1 MPTIHDR
8 LTTRPSKQL
17 TAPHLRR
24 TIWSMLLLVWL
35 PFLAFP
41 SWAVVMGTASAL
53 EDPLNVPPVLLFV
66 TMAISTLA
74 GATALSIR
82 IDRELSAAPD
92 RPLPRPWSMSIS
104 HMLGAWTAG
113 MAAFI
118 VAQQGA
124 LSVWATLGM
133 VLTGSFLNAKFLEW
147 LTERYF
153 PNRTG
158 GGSRSDIEAQP

>member
-1 MPTIHDR
+1 MHSIHAR
-8 LTTRPSKQL
+8 LTTQPSQQL

-24 TIWSMLLLVWL
+24 LIWSALLLVWL
-35 PFLAFP
+35 PFVAFP
-41 SWAVVMGTASAL
+41 SYAAVVGAMGAL

-92 RPLPRPWSMSIS
+92 LPLPRPWSMSIS

-113 MAAFI
+113 IAAFI
-118 VAQQGA
+118 VARQGD
-124 LSVWATLGM
+124 LGVWTTLGS
-133 VLTGSFLNAKFLEW
+133 VLIGSFLNAAFLEY

-153 PNRTG
+153 PNRSG
-158 GGSRSDIEAQP
+158 AQSRSGAEPQP